1 MKIGFYPGCSL
12 NGTSREYNESV
23 KALAQVMGLELIELK
38 DWNCCG
44 ATAAH
49 SMSKQL
55 SLALPTRVLALA
67 EQQGFQEIVVPCA
80 SCYNRLSV
88 AQYELLN
95 NEVLKDEILT
105 TVGMRYLGN
114 VKILNVYKGD
124 KEKKGININLYE
136 PIRYEKLDVL
146 MIFGANL
153 PMREDQTY
161 IVFLKEE
168 KTGVYNYVSSLYGK
182 YNTKEDAYVNVKN
195 NELSVKDMMKNDMI
209 LFAFDEEKRQDITS
223 QMKDDGYNEQE
234 IKSKLEGYQRLAEL
248 KDTREI
254 IRASFHN
261 LK

>member
-1 MKIGFYPGCSL
+1 MTTI
-12 NGTSREYNESV
+12 
-23 KALAQVMGLELIELK
+23 
-38 DWNCCG
+38 
-44 ATAAH
+44 
-49 SMSKQL
+49 L
-55 SLALPTRVLALA
+55 S
-67 EQQGFQEIVVPCA
+67 
-80 SCYNRLSV
+80 
-88 AQYELLN
+88 
-95 NEVLKDEILT
+95 
-105 TVGMRYLGN
+105 N

-234 IKSKLEGYQRLAEL
+234 IKSKLEGYQL